1 VRRHGYA
8 TAFHQS
14 LVGTNSLAA
23 PVLGPGHV
31 LRGTV
36 AVIDSVQF
44 LPQQPS
50 RNQIARVMT
59 AARQI
64 TKLLGGEPVDVRPAS
79 ARA

>member
-1 VRRHGYA
+1 
-8 TAFHQS
+8 
-14 LVGTNSLAA
+14 
-23 PVLGPGHV
+23 V

-44 LPQQPS
+44 LPQQPG

-64 TKLLGGEPVDVRPAS
+64 TKLLGGEAADVRPA
-79 ARA
+79 AAKA